1 MLRDVIVH
9 IANEQPIMAD
19 LINAPAPSDVA
30 LICTNVRT
38 MNGKKPVFIDNG
50 DSTFVFPIVH
60 IRFVEVPKTSM
71 DSHSAEAAADLAARL
86 ALPAPD
92 QGDPLGS
99 RALARPAWV
108 TGEDEALPPDEAVAA
123 PKLPEPEK
131 PPVNPDDL
139 DPDLMRRIREA

>member
-9 IANEQPIMAD
+9 IANEQPLLAD
-19 LINAPAPSDVA
+19 LISEPAPSDVA

-38 MNGKKPVFIDNG
+38 MNGKKPVFIDSG

-60 IRFVEVPKTSM
+60 IRFVEVPRTSM
-71 DSHSAEAAADLAARL
+71 ESHAAEASSAAAERQARL

-92 QGDPLGS
+92 GS
-99 RALARPAWV
+99 GSAPSNEPA
-108 TGEDEALPPDEAVAA
+108 AA
-123 PKLPEPEK
+123 PAAPQPPVPEL